1 MMPATSMPTT
11 LFFAVNQTAT
21 AREVTH
27 GGRKYLVSPV
37 VALVA
42 GVVNGL
48 YVPADEL
55 SKHVAAW
62 NGRPISITHP
72 QANGQYI
79 SANSPDV
86 WAASVPG
93 QLWNA
98 HADGDKLKADLWVD
112 IDKASKLGDSGTKI
126 VQRMRANLPIE
137 VSTGYFADVE
147 PTPGVWNGK
156 IYTGITRNIRPDHL
170 ALLPDE
176 IGACSWADGCGAP
189 RVNVEGESMAL
200 NEYALMNQEQER
212 GLFQRFK
219 DWLRG
224 DETSGGDAASTVLE
238 TNTEQAHSAG
248 GMSMTKAEL
257 VTQLVANAAC
267 KFSRDK
273 LEAWEEADLQV
284 LSDSL
289 TAQTPPLDTDTEQG
303 KSALPPEITAFA
315 QMIANLGGV
324 DKLGA
329 ALGAITA
336 NADQERTQLVA
347 ELVAN
352 ASFTAEELA
361 AMPTTTLRKLN
372 DTLLP
377 RDFSLAGGVL
387 RVNLGAEEEELA
399 MPSIN
404 GKGATNGK

>member
-1 MMPATSMPTT
+1 MT
-11 LFFAVNQTAT
+11 LYFSVNQTAT
-21 AREVTH
+21 AHEVMH
-27 GGRKYLVSPV
+27 DGHRYLVAPV

-42 GVVNGL
+42 GVVNSL

-55 SKHVAAW
+55 SKHIAAW
-62 NGRPISITHP
+62 NGRPISLGHP

-86 WAASVPG
+86 WASAVPG

-98 HADGDKLKADLWVD
+98 HADGDKLKADLWLD
-112 IDKASKLGDSGTKI
+112 LDKAAKLGDSGTKI
-126 VQRMRANLPIE
+126 VQRLRSNQPVE

-147 PTPGVWNGK
+147 STPGVWNGK
-156 IYTGITRNIRPDHL
+156 SYTGITRNIRPDHL

-176 IGACSWADGCGAP
+176 LGACSWMDGCGAP
-189 RVNVEGESMAL
+189 RVNSEK
-200 NEYALMNQEQER
+200 NDMNSEQER

-219 DWLRG
+219 DWLNG
-224 DETSGGDAASTVLE
+224 EEMSDDAAASVGLE
-238 TNTEQAHSAG
+238 TNDANGVRTEEQAQSAG
-248 GMSMTKAEL
+248 EMAMTKAEL

-267 KFSRDK
+267 KFDRDK
-273 LEAWEEADLQV
+273 LEAWEEADLQT
-284 LSDSL
+284 LSESL
-289 TAQTPPLDTDTEQG
+289 AAQPTTPQDTENTAPPAQA
-303 KSALPPEITAFA
+303 SLPPEITAFA
-315 QMIANLGGV
+315 AMIQNLGGV

-352 ASFTAEELA
+352 AAFTAEELA
-361 AMPTTTLRKLN
+361 VMPIATLRKLN
-372 DTLLP
+372 ETLLP

-387 RVNLGAEEEELA
+387 RANFGAEEEELA
-399 MPSIN
+399 MPY
-404 GKGATNGK
+404 TNGTGGTNG